1 MELLTNFPLLSSLA
15 AIIFAQVIKV
25 PIQFIVSRKLDWSLV
40 TSTGGMPSSHSAAVT
55 ALSTGVALEHGLD
68 SSLFAV
74 SAIFAVITMFDATGV
89 RRHAGEQATVINK
102 LAFPADVRD
111 SAAIDEITARIE
123 REMGPIDILVNVAG
137 VLRPGLIHSL
147 SDEEW
152 EATFSVNSTGVF
164 NASRSVSKYM
174 MDRRSGSI
182 VTVGSN
188 AAGVPRTSMAAY
200 ASSKAAAVM
209 FTKCLG
215 LELAE
220 YNIRCNIVSPGSTET
235 DMQWSLWADENGA
248 EQVIKGSLETFKT
261 GIPLK
266 KLAKPS
272 DIADAVLFLVSGQAG
287 HITMHNLCVDGGATL
302 GV

>member
-1 MELLTNFPLLSSLA
+1 
-15 AIIFAQVIKV
+15 
-25 PIQFIVSRKLDWSLV
+25 
-40 TSTGGMPSSHSAAVT
+40 
-55 ALSTGVALEHGLD
+55 
-68 SSLFAV
+68 
-74 SAIFAVITMFDATGV
+74 
-89 RRHAGEQATVINK
+89 
-102 LAFPADVRD
+102 
-111 SAAIDEITARIE
+111 
-123 REMGPIDILVNVAG
+123 MGPIDILVNVAG